1 MTATTAANSPYRR
14 QGFTLVEVLVAMALI
29 IFIMVIL
36 TEAFSAGTGVFRTLK
51 AQGDMQEKL
60 RSVTSL
66 LRDDLRQTPG
76 RQYHFDVGDG
86 TLGTL
91 GINNNPNSPTKG
103 YFYIQQ
109 PPQQLLPAAM
119 QFGSMPEGVDGFNVP
134 SVRMNSP
141 VLTLNGANQ
150 LVSSGPS
157 TPAFL
162 PALCFTINRR
172 GTQPQ
177 DYFAARIPG
186 QAQFPALP
194 VFTNDGE
201 QRFFNS
207 PNQVGDY
214 QQPVPMMG
222 TTAAGLAQ
230 TTLPMRTPPGQ
241 QSGLLISPWA
251 EVGYFLVPTGLT
263 AGTTSPVP
271 TYSLRR
277 RLRVVLNDANLATGL
292 NTGTD
297 QTKVAV
303 TRLPSNLWGP
313 RYAEV
318 SCLPDTTANS
328 SVLFFNTPSDLINP
342 PRIHQ
347 P

>member
-109 PPQQLLPAAM
+109 PPQQLLPVAM

-162 PALCFTINRR
+162 PA
-172 GTQPQ
+172 
-177 DYFAARIPG
+177 
-186 QAQFPALP
+186 ALLH
-194 VFTNDGE
+194 DQSQG
-201 QRFFNS
+201 NS
-207 PNQVGDY
+207 
-214 QQPVPMMG
+214 
-222 TTAAGLAQ
+222 
-230 TTLPMRTPPGQ
+230 
-241 QSGLLISPWA
+241 
-251 EVGYFLVPTGLT
+251 
-263 AGTTSPVP
+263 
-271 TYSLRR
+271 
-277 RLRVVLNDANLATGL
+277 ATGL
-292 NTGTD
+292 LCRTHPRPGT
-297 QTKVAV
+297 VRCPA
-303 TRLPSNLWGP
+303 G
-313 RYAEV
+313 
-318 SCLPDTTANS
+318 
-328 SVLFFNTPSDLINP
+328 F
-342 PRIHQ
+342 HQ
-347 P
+347 RR